1 MHNPLYNLGQ
11 TRSAQKHNH
20 LLLTPD
26 TFVRTPLPGMK
37 ACMAVVHAGPA
48 IGARFAEYTAEFE
61 SGGELGPT
69 TVQRF
74 LYVLEGQLKIEVEGR
89 QNVLDARGYGY
100 LPEGAQHRVV
110 ATKTSRAVVIEKRY
124 ESLASFESPRAII
137 SSEDAI
143 PSEPLDGD
151 ASLQVKHLL
160 PDTMHFDFAVNS
172 MVYQPGAA
180 LSMVEMHI
188 MEHGL
193 LMLEGGGIYRLGDS
207 WYPVTAGD
215 FIWMAPWCPQWFG
228 AIGKV
233 PAKYLI
239 YKDSNRHPL
248 APAPPSEVVRAA
260 SSVSVEKSGTP
271 QPTPASQR
279 KTAKHPSKKS
289 QR

>member
-1 MHNPLYNLGQ
+1 MHNSLYNLGQ
-11 TRSAQKHNH
+11 TRSSQKHNH

-26 TFVRTPLPGMK
+26 TFVRIVLPGMK
-37 ACMAVVHAGPA
+37 ACVAVVHAGPA
-48 IGARFAEYTAEFE
+48 VGAKFTEYTAEFE

-69 TVQRF
+69 SAQRF
-74 LYVLEGQLKIEVEGR
+74 VYVVEGQIKVEVDGR
-89 QNVLDARGYGY
+89 QNELAPRGYAY
-100 LPEGAQHRVV
+100 LPEGAFHRVT
-110 ATKTSRAVVIEKRY
+110 ATKPSRAAVIEKFY
-124 ESLASFESPRAII
+124 QPLASFESPSAII
-137 SSEDAI
+137 SNEDAVS
-143 PSEPLDGD
+143 SEPLDGD

-160 PDTMHFDFAVNS
+160 PDTMNFDFAVNS

-239 YKDSNRHPL
+239 YKDWNRHPL
-248 APAPPSEVVRAA
+248 ASATQAGNGAAATVSGVAPAVD
-260 SSVSVEKSGTP
+260 KS
-271 QPTPASQR
+271 R
-279 KTAKHPSKKS
+279 
-289 QR
+289 

>member
-1 MHNPLYNLGQ
+1 MHNLLHNLGQ

-26 TFVRTPLPGMK
+26 TFVRIVLPGMK
-37 ACMAVVHAGPA
+37 SCVAIVHAGPA
-48 IGARFAEYTAEFE
+48 VGAKFTEYTAEFE
-61 SGGELGPT
+61 AGGELGPAAA
-69 TVQRF
+69 QRF
-74 LYVLEGQLKIEVEGR
+74 AYVLEGQLTVEVDGH
-89 QNVLDARGYGY
+89 QSNLAAGGYVY
-100 LPEGAQHRVV
+100 VPEGAAHRVTASKASRV
-110 ATKTSRAVVIEKRY
+110 AVIEKCY
-124 ESLASFESPRAII
+124 QPLPPFVSPSAII
-137 SSEDAI
+137 STEDAV

-160 PDTMHFDFAVNS
+160 PDTMPFDFAVNS

-180 LSMVEMHI
+180 LSLVEMHV

-239 YKDSNRHPL
+239 YKDWNRHPL
-248 APAPPSEVVRAA
+248 AGAP
-260 SSVSVEKSGTP
+260 K
-271 QPTPASQR
+271 
-279 KTAKHPSKKS
+279 
-289 QR
+289 